1 MTVFDKLERRWGWV
15 AFPGFLRYYAMFH
28 VLVFILEL
36 FQPDIA
42 QLLAFDREK
51 IFAGEIWRVATMFFS
66 ISEFG
71 SPRSLW
77 AILLLAFAVNFAF
90 MISDGLEDL
99 WGTFKTSLFYYTA
112 IVLIVIANF
121 AYSAAIPGLTTI
133 PFSGAMLYASAIL
146 AFATLLP
153 KVEILLYM
161 ILPVQMRFVGILTAL
176 GILFLLVKAPL
187 LLPFVLLALANY
199 FIWAGIP
206 TLRGTVRV
214 IEAGKRKKVF
224 NSGKIP
230 DSEAFHTCV
239 VCKKTEVSDPHAEF
253 RIGSDGEEYC
263 SSHLPDVR

>member
-1 MTVFDKLERRWGWV
+1 MTIFDKLERRWGWL

-36 FQPDIA
+36 IRPDIG

-51 IFAGEIWRVATMFFS
+51 IFAGEIWRVATLFFS

-71 SPRSLW
+71 SPRSFI

-90 MISDGLEDL
+90 MISDGIEGV
-99 WGTFKTSLFYYTA
+99 WGVFKTTLFYYTG
-112 IVLIVIANF
+112 IVLIIIANF
-121 AYSAAIPGLTTI
+121 AYSAAL
-133 PFSGAMLYASAIL
+133 PFSSAMLYASAIL

-153 KVEILLYM
+153 KVEILLYL
-161 ILPVQMRFVGILTAL
+161 ILPVQMRFIGILTAL
-176 GILFLLVKAPL
+176 GILFSVVKIPL
-187 LLPFVLLALANY
+187 LLPFFVVALANY

-206 TLRGTVRV
+206 ALRGSVRV
-214 IEAGKRKKVF
+214 IAAGKRKKAF
-224 NSGKIP
+224 NSGKISA
-230 DSEAFHTCV
+230 SEAFHTCA
-239 VCKKTEVSDPHAEF
+239 VCKKTDVSDPHAEF